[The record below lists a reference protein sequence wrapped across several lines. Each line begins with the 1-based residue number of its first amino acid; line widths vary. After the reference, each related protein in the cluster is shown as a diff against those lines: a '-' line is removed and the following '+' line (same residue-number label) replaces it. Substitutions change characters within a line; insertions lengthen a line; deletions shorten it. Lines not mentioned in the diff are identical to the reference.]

1 MHRNNQSNEYPQKM
15 TTISE
20 ELYGNIADTLLAKAE
35 EKGSQLTR
43 EEIVD
48 AIAESLENKGGV
60 THNPE
65 VTEERPTILECD
77 VVRFQNK
84 KDKWVALVGILNG
97 YPYEIFTGLQDDDEG
112 IVLPKSVVSGEIIKH
127 KFENKPSRYDFK
139 FRNKRG
145 FITTVEGLSEK
156 FNPEYWNYAKLISGV
171 LRYRMP
177 IQNVIKMVRS
187 LQLDGDGIN
196 TWKNGVVRA
205 LNKYV
210 KDGTEAKGQICPNCG
225 REALIYKDGN
235 LVCTE
240 CGHTII

>member
-1 MHRNNQSNEYPQKM
+1 M
-15 TTISE
+15 TPLTE
-20 ELYGNIADTLLAKAE
+20 DLYGHIADAILKKET
-35 EKGSQLTR
+35 EKGSALSR
-43 EEIVD
+43 DEIVD
-48 AIAESLENKGGV
+48 IITESAELKNNVSY
-60 THNPE
+60 NPE
-65 VTEERPTILECD
+65 VSEIRPEVLECD

-84 KDKWVALVGILNG
+84 KDKWVALVGLLNG

-127 KFENKPSRYDFK
+127 KFEDKPSRYDFK

-210 KDGTEAKGQICPNCG
+210 KDGTEAKGQLCPSCG
-225 REALIYKDGN
+225 KESLIYKDGN

>member
-1 MHRNNQSNEYPQKM
+1 M
-15 TTISE
+15 TQLTE
-20 ELYGNIADTLLAKAE
+20 ELYGHIADALLKKEA
-35 EKGSQLTR
+35 EKGSVLSR
-43 EEIVD
+43 DEIVD
-48 AIAESLENKGGV
+48 VITESAEQKNSV
-60 THNPE
+60 SYNPE
-65 VTEERPTILECD
+65 VSEVRPEVLECD

-84 KDKWVALVGILNG
+84 KDKWVALVGLLNG

-210 KDGTEAKGQICPNCG
+210 KDGTEAKGQLCPSCG
-225 REALIYKDGN
+225 NESLIYKDGN

>member
-1 MHRNNQSNEYPQKM
+1 MIPQ
-15 TTISE
+15 TE
-20 ELYGNIADTLLAKAE
+20 ELYAIIADALV
-35 EKGSQLTR
+35 EKEGEAGRPLTR
-43 EEIVD
+43 NEIMDVLS
-48 AIAESLENKGGV
+48 ENVEQKNSVSYNLEV
-60 THNPE
+60 I
-65 VTEERPTILECD
+65 EERPVVLECD

-84 KDKWVALVGILNG
+84 KDKWVALVGLLNG

-112 IVLPKSVVSGEIIKH
+112 IVLPKSVLCGEIIKH

-210 KDGTEAKGQICPNCG
+210 KDGTEAKGQNCPSCG
-225 REALIYKDGN
+225 KETLIYKDGN

>member
-1 MHRNNQSNEYPQKM
+1 MFQHIEDLHS
-15 TTISE
+15 
-20 ELYGNIADTLLAKAE
+20 
-35 EKGSQLTR
+35 
-43 EEIVD
+43 
-48 AIAESLENKGGV
+48 AIAESLAQSEKEKGMPLTKDEITAILADYESQRNTAV
-60 THNPE
+60 SNPE
-65 VTEERPTILECD
+65 VIEERPEILVCD

-84 KDKWVALVGILNG
+84 KDKWVALVGLLNG

-112 IVLPKSVVSGEIIKH
+112 IVLPKSVVSGEIIKN
-127 KFENKPSRYDFK
+127 KFEGKPSRYDFK

-210 KDGTEAKGQICPNCG
+210 KDGTEANGQACPACG
-225 REALIYKDGN
+225 EEALIYKDGN
-235 LVCTE
+235 LICTH
-240 CGHTII
+240 CGHIIL

>member
-1 MHRNNQSNEYPQKM
+1 M
-15 TTISE
+15 TPLTE
-20 ELYGNIADTLLAKAE
+20 ELYGHVADALLTKE
-35 EKGSQLTR
+35 SEKGAALTR

-48 AIAESLENKGGV
+48 VITESIEAKNSV
-60 THNPE
+60 TYNPE
-65 VTEERPTILECD
+65 VIEERPVVLECD

-84 KDKWVALVGILNG
+84 KDKWVALVGLLNG

-127 KFENKPSRYDFK
+127 KFEDKPSRYDFK

-210 KDGTEAKGQICPNCG
+210 KDGTEAKGQLCPSCG
-225 REALIYKDGN
+225 KETLIYKDGN

>member
-1 MHRNNQSNEYPQKM
+1 M
-15 TTISE
+15 TPLTE
-20 ELYGNIADTLLAKAE
+20 DLYGHIADAILKKET
-35 EKGSQLTR
+35 EKGSALSR
-43 EEIVD
+43 DEIVD
-48 AIAESLENKGGV
+48 IITESAELKNNVSY
-60 THNPE
+60 NPE
-65 VTEERPTILECD
+65 VSEIRPEVLECD

-84 KDKWVALVGILNG
+84 KDKWVALVGLLNG

-127 KFENKPSRYDFK
+127 KFEDKPSRYDFK

-187 LQLDGDGIN
+187 LRLDGDGIN

-210 KDGTEAKGQICPNCG
+210 KDGTEAKGQLCPSCG
-225 REALIYKDGN
+225 KETLIYKDGN

>member
-1 MHRNNQSNEYPQKM
+1 M
-15 TTISE
+15 TSLTE
-20 ELYGNIADTLLAKAE
+20 ELSAHVADILLQKAE
-35 EKGSQLTR
+35 EKGSALTK
-43 EEIVD
+43 EEMIE
-48 AIAESLENKGGV
+48 IITESIEHKGGISY
-60 THNPE
+60 NPE
-65 VTEERPTILECD
+65 VIEERPESLECD

-84 KDKWVALVGILNG
+84 KDKWVALVGLLNG

-112 IVLPKSVVSGEIIKH
+112 IVLPKSVLSGEIIKH

-177 IQNVIKMVRS
+177 IKNVIKMVRS

-210 KDGTEAKGQICPNCG
+210 NDGMEDISTLCPNCG
-225 REALIYKDGN
+225 KDTLVYSDGA
-235 LVCTE
+235 LVCSE
-240 CGHTII
+240 CGHTVI

>member
-1 MHRNNQSNEYPQKM
+1 MPQHIEDLHR
-15 TTISE
+15 
-20 ELYGNIADTLLAKAE
+20 
-35 EKGSQLTR
+35 
-43 EEIVD
+43 
-48 AIAESLENKGGV
+48 AIAESLAKSEAQKGEPLTTDEITAILADYESQRPSSGS
-60 THNPE
+60 NPE
-65 VTEERPTILECD
+65 VTEERPEILVCD

-84 KDKWVALVGILNG
+84 KDKWVALVGLLNG

-112 IVLPKSVVSGEIIKH
+112 IVLPKSVVSGEIIKK
-127 KFENKPSRYDFK
+127 KFEDKPSRYDFK

-210 KDGTEAKGQICPNCG
+210 KDGTEANGQICPACG
-225 REALIYKDGN
+225 EEALIYENGA
-235 LVCTE
+235 LVCTH
-240 CGHTII
+240 CGHSIA

>member
-1 MHRNNQSNEYPQKM
+1 MENE
-15 TTISE
+15 
-20 ELYGNIADTLLAKAE
+20 AR
-35 EKGSQLTR
+35 KGAPLTR
-43 EEIVD
+43 EEIISVM
-48 AIAESLENKGGV
+48 ESLEALRGGFSL
-60 THNPE
+60 TPE
-65 VTEERPTILECD
+65 LVEERPMRLECD

-84 KDKWVALVGILNG
+84 KDKWVALVGLMKG

-112 IVLPKSVVSGEIIKH
+112 IVLPKSVVSGEIIKN
-127 KFENKPSRYDFK
+127 KFDNAPSRYDFR

-210 KDGTEAKGQICPNCG
+210 KDGTEAKGQNCPNCG
-225 REALIYKDGN
+225 KETLIYRDGN
-235 LVCTE
+235 LVCTA
-240 CGHTII
+240 CGHIII

>member
-1 MHRNNQSNEYPQKM
+1 MIPH
-15 TTISE
+15 IE
-20 ELYGNIADTLLAKAE
+20 ELYGVIASTILEKMS
-35 EKGSQLTR
+35 EKGENLTR
-43 EEIVD
+43 EELITILAD
-48 AIAESLENKGGV
+48 SEAQRNKV
-60 THNPE
+60 SYNPE
-65 VTEERPTILECD
+65 VIEERPEILQCD

-84 KDKWVALVGILNG
+84 KDKWVALVGLLNG

-112 IVLPKSVVSGEIIKH
+112 IVLPKSVVSGEIIKN
-127 KFENKPSRYDFK
+127 KFEDKPSRYDFK

-210 KDGTEAKGQICPNCG
+210 KDGTEAKGQLCPSCNE
-225 REALIYKDGN
+225 EALIYKGGN
-235 LVCTE
+235 LVCTK
-240 CGHTII
+240 CGHLM

>member
-1 MHRNNQSNEYPQKM
+1 M
-15 TTISE
+15 TPLTE
-20 ELYGNIADTLLAKAE
+20 DLYGHIADAILKKET
-35 EKGSQLTR
+35 EKGSALSR
-43 EEIVD
+43 DEIVD
-48 AIAESLENKGGV
+48 IITESAELKNNVSY
-60 THNPE
+60 NPE
-65 VTEERPTILECD
+65 VSEIRPEVLECD

-84 KDKWVALVGILNG
+84 KDKWVALVGLLNG

-112 IVLPKSVVSGEIIKH
+112 IVLPKSVISGEIIKH
-127 KFENKPSRYDFK
+127 KFEDKPSRYDFK

-210 KDGTEAKGQICPNCG
+210 KDGTEAKGQLCPSCG
-225 REALIYKDGN
+225 KESLIYKDGN